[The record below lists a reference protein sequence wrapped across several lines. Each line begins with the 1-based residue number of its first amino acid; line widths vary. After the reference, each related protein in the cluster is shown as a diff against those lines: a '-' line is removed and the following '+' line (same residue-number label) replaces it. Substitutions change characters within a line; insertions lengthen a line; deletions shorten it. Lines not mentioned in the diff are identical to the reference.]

1 MLFRLLHLGNNY
13 KHIVENSDNKKIV
26 EIIVK
31 NDAENI
37 EEINADKVFD
47 RFYKVDKS
55 RSQTSTG
62 LGLAIA
68 KEMNTLYT

>member
-1 MLFRLLHLGNNY
+1 M
-13 KHIVENSDNKKIV
+13 ENSDNKKIV